1 MEARLTH
8 CGSSESWAE
17 DCRTK
22 TRQWH
27 PHPNSERTCD
37 PCGRA
42 SQCKSFSA
50 RLQQTRNFLR
60 QNPRSL
66 RSRGRVLPFSE
77 SLLEVSQGLLLALHV
92 RLLQKPFS
100 QKLRSKGAKLRG
112 ERRRGASPRAARAK
126 TFKGLFA
133 PVASSPSVRYA
144 LGCARSS
151 AARRLGS
158 GPRGPTGPPRIG
170 DRPSSVLRHP
180 PRSRHSPTRPAVPRN
195 LRAPVAGAS
204 APESSRKPQG
214 KTPNFGRPRGHAR
227 LR

>member
-92 RLLQKPFS
+92 RLLQKPFFPKS
-100 QKLRSKGAKLRG
+100 FVQKAPNFEASVAEARALAPR
-112 ERRRGASPRAARAK
+112 ERRRSRDSSLPWRALLPFVTR
-126 TFKGLFA
+126 
-133 PVASSPSVRYA
+133 SDA
-144 LGCARSS
+144 LG
-151 AARRLGS
+151 ARRLGGS
-158 GPRGPTGPPRIG
+158 ARGPGAPQALLASVTVP
-170 DRPSSVLRHP
+170 RPS
-180 PRSRHSPTRPAVPRN
+180 
-195 LRAPVAGAS
+195 
-204 APESSRKPQG
+204 
-214 KTPNFGRPRGHAR
+214 
-227 LR
+227 

>member
-1 MEARLTH
+1 MWPSFPVQVILSPIAADEELPQAKPTFTTFT
-8 CGSSESWAE
+8 W
-17 DCRTK
+17 
-22 TRQWH
+22 
-27 PHPNSERTCD
+27 
-37 PCGRA
+37 PC
-42 SQCKSFSA
+42 SP
-50 RLQQTRNFLR
+50 FLR
-60 QNPRSL
+60 VASRSL
-66 RSRGRVLPFSE
+66 PGPLARAPCSAASE
-77 SLLEVSQGLLLALHV
+77 AFL
-92 RLLQKPFS
+92 S